1 MKQETHADKPV
12 ATAAGTAPLGP
23 ILEQLR
29 ILLPELRQRYGVDTL
44 EVFGSRVRG
53 EASPQSDLDLLVTFR
68 QTPGLLRLIALENE
82 ISDRLGVRVDLV
94 MRTALKPRLRERVLR
109 EAVAV

>member
-1 MKQETHADKPV
+1 MTDQTHAQRPLT
-12 ATAAGTAPLGP
+12 ATGITPLGP
-23 ILEQLR
+23 ILDQLR
-29 ILLPELRQRYGVDTL
+29 ILLPELRQRYAVDTL

-68 QTPGLLRLIALENE
+68 QTPGLLKLIALENE

-94 MRTALKPRLRERVLR
+94 MRTALKPRFRERVLR
-109 EAVAV
+109 AAVAV